1 MITLIGLNHKT
12 APLAVRERLFAGC
25 QEEKNLLPELMAL
38 DGVRE
43 AMFLS
48 TCNRI
53 ELVACINGL
62 KETARKMRDFLASS
76 GGLTQQEAMDCLYV
90 YCDEDAVRHLFR
102 VASSLDSL
110 VMGETQILGQVK
122 DAYRLSLETNSTG
135 AVMNRLLHRAFR
147 TAKRVRSETA
157 IAVNPVS
164 VSFAAVELARKI
176 FGSLAGK
183 KILIIGAGE
192 MAELTG
198 RHLVSSGAEEII
210 VVNRSP
216 AQASALAEKFHG
228 TAASLEDLEEKLV
241 DVDIVISSTGAPSYI
256 VGADIIRR
264 IHHRRKNR
272 LLFLVDIA
280 VPRDI
285 DPAVGDVENV
295 YLYNIDNL
303 QDIVDENMNVRK
315 KEALKA
321 EVIVEEEVKR
331 YINWIAELEAVPTII
346 SLRNK
351 VERIVQ
357 AEMAKANPWLQ
368 ALEADERQKV
378 EILVNSIVNKM
389 LHNPVTVLK
398 EEVSEF
404 KSANIVA
411 LTRQLFGLDE

>member
-12 APLAVRERLFAGC
+12 APVAVRERLLAGC
-25 QEEKNLLPELMAL
+25 QEEKKLLPDLMAL

-53 ELVACINGL
+53 ELVACINGGA
-62 KETARKMRDFLASS
+62 EAWKMRDFLAAS
-76 GGLTQQEAMDCLYV
+76 GGLTPREAMDCLYV
-90 YCDEDAVRHLFR
+90 YCDEEAVRHLFR
-102 VASSLDSL
+102 VTSSLDSL
-110 VMGETQILGQVK
+110 VMGEAQILGQVK
-122 DAYRLSLETNSTG
+122 DAYRLALAMNSTG

-198 RHLVSSGAEEII
+198 RHLVSNGAEEIT

-216 AQASALAEKFHG
+216 AQASALAAKFHG
-228 TAASLEDLEEKLV
+228 VAASLDDLEEKLI
-241 DVDIVISSTGAPSYI
+241 DADIVISSTGAPSYI
-256 VGADIIRR
+256 VGADLIRR

-272 LLFLVDIA
+272 LLFLIDIA

-285 DPAVGDVENV
+285 DPAAGGIENV

-303 QDIVDENMNVRK
+303 QDIVDENMKVRK

-321 EVIVEEEVKR
+321 ELIVEEEVKR

-351 VERIVQ
+351 VERIVET
-357 AEMAKANPWLQ
+357 EMAKANPWMQ
-368 ALEADERQKV
+368 ALDADKRQKV

-398 EEVSEF
+398 EESSEF
-404 KSANIVA
+404 KAANIVA
-411 LTRQLFGLDE
+411 LTRQLFRLDE

>member
-1 MITLIGLNHKT
+1 
-12 APLAVRERLFAGC
+12 
-25 QEEKNLLPELMAL
+25 
-38 DGVRE
+38 
-43 AMFLS
+43 
-48 TCNRI
+48 
-53 ELVACINGL
+53 
-62 KETARKMRDFLASS
+62 
-76 GGLTQQEAMDCLYV
+76 
-90 YCDEDAVRHLFR
+90 
-102 VASSLDSL
+102 
-110 VMGETQILGQVK
+110 
-122 DAYRLSLETNSTG
+122 
-135 AVMNRLLHRAFR
+135 
-147 TAKRVRSETA
+147 
-157 IAVNPVS
+157 
-164 VSFAAVELARKI
+164 
-176 FGSLAGK
+176 
-183 KILIIGAGE
+183 

-210 VVNRSP
+210 VANRSP

-285 DPAVGDVENV
+285 DPAAGGIENV

-398 EEVSEF
+398 EEISEF

-411 LTRQLFGLDE
+411 LTRQLFQLDE